1 MTEPAIT
8 PELVAKHNLTPEE
21 YAHAKEI
28 LGGREPSYTELGI
41 FSVMWSEHCSY
52 KNTRPLLKTFPT
64 KSPKILVGAGEE
76 NAGIIDIGDGL
87 AIAFKIESHNHPSA
101 VEPFQGAATGV
112 GGIVRDIF
120 TMGARPVC
128 AVNSLR
134 FGPIT
139 KEIIPKNGKNKSIES
154 VQITQAGK
162 IHFGVEVIIL
172 SEQQIAADVIAAVP
186 THIAKKYHVVPVSK
200 KKNSLTI
207 ALADPSDFATIDNL
221 THLLQSELEI
231 KTSSPEEIEAAI
243 KKYYSGNSETN
254 GVQNQI
260 ANNRRLFAE
269 VVSGIAHYGNCFG
282 IPTIAGEVYFDKSYE
297 GNPLVNAFCLGVLR
311 HEQIARGAAKGIGN
325 PVFYVGPATGRDGL
339 AGAAFASKD
348 LTEESAEQQRGAV
361 QVGDPFMEKLVCEAC
376 LELLATGCVA
386 GIQDMGAAGL
396 TCSTC
401 ETAARAG
408 TGIEIELDKVPQR
421 APNMTSYEIMLS
433 ESQERMLIIVHKG
446 REAEVKRIFDKWD
459 LPWAEV
465 GFVTDTGRMVVRHG
479 GKIVA
484 DIPAKKIADE
494 SPVYQRESS
503 EPEYLKAVRA
513 FRLDGIPDTK
523 TPADDLK
530 KLLAWPSIASKN
542 WVYRQYDH
550 QVRDGSVVLP
560 GSDAAVIRIKSD
572 SLPVMGG
579 TGDSPVASGNLPEA
593 SGRLVAG
600 QNRPVA
606 CSTQIPEKLIA
617 MTVDCNGV
625 YVYLDPYEG
634 AKAVVTEAC
643 RNLACSGAVPL
654 GATDNLNMAN
664 PHKPELFWQMRE
676 SVRGLAEAC
685 KFFNAPV
692 TGGNCSLYNQ
702 NPSGPIDPTP
712 TVAVVGIVEKLE
724 HVTTQW
730 FKDEGDAIILLG
742 EIVDANDPIL
752 GLGGSAYLQVIHGKK
767 TGSPP
772 RCDLETAKTLHTTL
786 LGLIQSGLVKSAHD
800 CSDGGL
806 AVALAESC
814 ISQLIARETP
824 RLIGAT
830 IDLSKVGQ
838 ASSLS
843 EKETHRQDACATMRL
858 DAFLFGETQ
867 SRVVISCKPLDT
879 VKVVERAKLMG
890 VPAIQIGKV
899 GGDKLTVKTTSG
911 EFSAPL
917 IELHDAWWNSIARAM
932 A

>member
-21 YAHAKEI
+21 YAHAVEI
-28 LGGREPSYTELGI
+28 LGRTPSYTELGI

-52 KNTRPLLKTFPT
+52 KNTKPLLKTFPT

-76 NAGIIDIGDGL
+76 NAGIIDIGDGI

-101 VEPFQGAATGV
+101 VEPFQGATTGV

-134 FGPIT
+134 FGPIVEDCPPSPRPSPPGEGETVSAGGQAPTLSDSIATGT
-139 KEIIPKNGKNKSIES
+139 KKHPLPVGEGRGE
-154 VQITQAGK
+154 G
-162 IHFGVEVIIL
+162 
-172 SEQQIAADVIAAVP
+172 EQ
-186 THIAKKYHVVPVSK
+186 
-200 KKNSLTI
+200 N
-207 ALADPSDFATIDNL
+207 
-221 THLLQSELEI
+221 
-231 KTSSPEEIEAAI
+231 TSGEAANQ
-243 KKYYSGNSETN
+243 KS
-254 GVQNQI
+254 QI
-260 ANNRRLFAE
+260 ANNKRLFAG

-282 IPTIAGEVYFDKSYE
+282 IPTVAGEVYFDKTYQ

-311 HEQIARGAAKGIGN
+311 HEQITRGAAKGVGN

-339 AGAAFASKD
+339 AGAAFASQD

-386 GIQDMGAAGL
+386 GMQDMGAAGL

-401 ETAARAG
+401 EMAARAG

-421 APNMTSYEIMLS
+421 AANMSSYELMLS
-433 ESQERMLIIVHKG
+433 ESQERMLIVVHKG
-446 REAEVKRIFDKWD
+446 REEEVKRIFDKWD
-459 LPWAEV
+459 LPWSEI
-465 GFVTDTGRMVVRHG
+465 GIITDTGHMKVRHG
-479 GKIVA
+479 GKLVV

-494 SPVYQRESS
+494 SPVYQREAK
-503 EPEYLKAVRA
+503 EPAYIAEVKA
-513 FRLDGIPDTK
+513 FRLDGIADT
-523 TPADDLK
+523 TAPADVLK

-560 GSDAAVIRIKSD
+560 GSDAAVIRIKTD
-572 SLPVMGG
+572 SLPVMSAELAVKV
-579 TGDSPVASGNLPEA
+579 GDPTVS
-593 SGRLVAG
+593 
-600 QNRPVA
+600 
-606 CSTQIPEKLIA
+606 EKLIA
-617 MTVDCNGV
+617 MTVDCNGG

-634 AKAVVTEAC
+634 AKIAVAEAC
-643 RNLACSGAVPL
+643 RNLACSGALPL
-654 GATDNLNMAN
+654 GATDNLNM
-664 PHKPELFWQMRE
+664 PSPLKPELFWQIKE
-676 SVRGLAEAC
+676 SVRGLAEGC
-685 KFFNAPV
+685 KAFNAPV

-702 NPSGPIDPTP
+702 SPAGPIDPTP
-712 TVAVVGIVEKLE
+712 TISVVGLIEKLE

-742 EIVDANDPIL
+742 EAVDKADPIF

-767 TGSPP
+767 NGSPP
-772 RCDLETAKTLHTTL
+772 RCDLEVAKTLHTTL
-786 LGLIQSGLVKSAHD
+786 IGLIQSGLVKSAHD
-800 CSDGGL
+800 CSEGGL
-806 AVALAESC
+806 AVALAESS

-830 IDLSKVGQ
+830 IDLSALK
-838 ASSLS
+838 
-843 EKETHRQDACATMRL
+843 DIRL
-858 DAFLFGETQ
+858 DALLFGETQ
-867 SRVVISCKPLDT
+867 SRVVISCKALDA

-890 VPAIQIGKV
+890 VPAVQIGKV
-899 GGDKLTVKTTSG
+899 GGDQLTVKTTGG

-917 IELHDAWWNSIARAM
+917 TELHDPWWNSIARAM

>member
-52 KNTRPLLKTFPT
+52 KNTKPLLKTFPT

-76 NAGIIDIGDGL
+76 NAGIIDIGDNL

-120 TMGARPVC
+120 TMGARPI
-128 AVNSLR
+128 AALNSLR
-134 FGPIT
+134 FGPI
-139 KEIIPKNGKNKSIES
+139 IPDVAANVSPLTSNPGKDQSRLTSAATNGE
-154 VQITQAGK
+154 
-162 IHFGVEVIIL
+162 
-172 SEQQIAADVIAAVP
+172 
-186 THIAKKYHVVPVSK
+186 
-200 KKNSLTI
+200 
-207 ALADPSDFATIDNL
+207 
-221 THLLQSELEI
+221 
-231 KTSSPEEIEAAI
+231 EAAAL
-243 KKYYSGNSETN
+243 K
-254 GVQNQI
+254 
-260 ANNRRLFAE
+260 NNRRLFAG

-311 HEQIARGAAKGIGN
+311 HDQIARGAAKGIGN

-339 AGAAFASKD
+339 AGAAFASQD
-348 LTEESAEQQRGAV
+348 LTDESAEQQRGAV

-401 ETAARAG
+401 EMAARAG

-421 APNMTSYEIMLS
+421 VPNMSSYDLMLS
-433 ESQERMLIIVHKG
+433 ESQERMLIVVKKG
-446 REAEVKRIFDKWD
+446 HEAEVKRIFDKWD

-479 GKIVA
+479 GKLIV

-494 SPVYQRESS
+494 SPVYQRASQ
-503 EPEYLKAVRA
+503 EPEYLKAIRA
-513 FRLDGIPDTK
+513 FRLDGIADTK
-523 TPADDLK
+523 SPMDDLK

-542 WVYRQYDH
+542 WVYRQYDYM
-550 QVRDGSVVLP
+550 VRDNSIICP
-560 GSDAAVIRIKSD
+560 GSDAAVLRIKADCVPQCETNPSAAKVPD
-572 SLPVMGG
+572 
-579 TGDSPVASGNLPEA
+579 
-593 SGRLVAG
+593 
-600 QNRPVA
+600 
-606 CSTQIPEKLIA
+606 KFIA
-617 MTVDCNGV
+617 MSVDCNGV

-634 AKAVVTEAC
+634 GKAAMTECC

-664 PHKPELFWQMRE
+664 PHKPELFWQMKE
-676 SVRGLAEAC
+676 SVRGLADGCRA
-685 KFFNAPV
+685 FNAPV

-712 TVAVVGIVEKLE
+712 TVAVVGIIEKPE
-724 HVTTQW
+724 HITTQW

-742 EIVDANDPIL
+742 ASVDIADPIL
-752 GLGGSAYLQVIHGKK
+752 GLGGSAYLQVIHGQK

-772 RCDLETAKTLHTTL
+772 RCDLDIAKTLHTTL
-786 LGLIQSGLVKSAHD
+786 IGLIHTGDIKSAHD

-814 ISQLIARETP
+814 ISELIAKDTP
-824 RLIGAT
+824 RLLGAT
-830 IDLSKVGQ
+830 VDLTAVAAPRES
-838 ASSLS
+838 AANPTDPSAALS
-843 EKETHRQDACATMRL
+843 RDAATVRL
-858 DAFLFGETQ
+858 DALLFGETQ
-867 SRVVISCKPLDT
+867 SRIVIST
-879 VKVVERAKLMG
+879 TAVNATKVVERAKLLG
-890 VPAIQIGKV
+890 VPAVKIGTV
-899 GGDKLTVKTTSG
+899 GGDKLTIKIG
-911 EFSAPL
+911 ADEFSAPL
-917 IELHDAWWNSIARAM
+917 TELHDGWWNSIARAM

>member
-1 MTEPAIT
+1 VTEPAIT

-21 YAHAKEI
+21 YTHAREI
-28 LGGREPSYTELGI
+28 LGGRTPSYTELGI

-76 NAGIIDIGDGL
+76 NAGIIDIGDGI

-101 VEPFQGAATGV
+101 VEPFQGATTGV

-134 FGPIT
+134 FGPIVEDCPPSPRPSLPEEGE
-139 KEIIPKNGKNKSIES
+139 KVSA
-154 VQITQAGK
+154 AG
-162 IHFGVEVIIL
+162 
-172 SEQQIAADVIAAVP
+172 QTRA
-186 THIAKKYHVVPVSK
+186 
-200 KKNSLTI
+200 
-207 ALADPSDFATIDNL
+207 PSDLSAAGTKNHPL
-221 THLLQSELEI
+221 PGGEGRGEGERSPVAKGANLEI
-231 KTSSPEEIEAAI
+231 
-243 KKYYSGNSETN
+243 GNRKSE
-254 GVQNQI
+254 I
-260 ANNRRLFAE
+260 ANNKRLFSG

-311 HEQIARGAAKGIGN
+311 HEQITRGAAKGVGN

-339 AGAAFASKD
+339 AGAAFASQD

-386 GIQDMGAAGL
+386 GMQDMGAAGL

-401 ETAARAG
+401 EMAARAG

-421 APNMTSYEIMLS
+421 APNMSSYEIMLS
-433 ESQERMLIIVHKG
+433 ESQERMLIVVHRG
-446 REAEVKRIFDKWD
+446 REEEVKRIFDKWD
-459 LPWAEV
+459 LPWSEI
-465 GFVTDTGRMVVRHG
+465 GIITNTGYMVVRHG
-479 GKIVA
+479 GKLIV

-494 SPVYQRESS
+494 SPVYQRDAQ
-503 EPEYLKAVRA
+503 EPEYLKEVRA
-513 FRLDGIPDTK
+513 FRLDGI
-523 TPADDLK
+523 ADSQSPISDLL

-542 WVYRQYDH
+542 WVYRQYDQ

-560 GSDAAVIRIKSD
+560 GSDAAVIRIKTD
-572 SLPVMGG
+572 SLPVMSAELAAKVG
-579 TGDSPVASGNLPEA
+579 TAKVS
-593 SGRLVAG
+593 
-600 QNRPVA
+600 
-606 CSTQIPEKLIA
+606 EKLIA

-634 AKAVVTEAC
+634 GKAAVTEAC

-676 SVRGLAEAC
+676 SVRGLAEGC
-685 KFFNAPV
+685 KAFNAPV

-702 NPSGPIDPTP
+702 NPGGPIDPTP
-712 TVAVVGIVEKLE
+712 TVAVVGIVEKPE

-742 EIVDANDPIL
+742 EVVDQADPIL
-752 GLGGSAYLQVIHGKK
+752 GLGGSAYLQVIHDRK

-772 RCDLETAKTLHTTL
+772 RCDLETAKILHTTL

-830 IDLSKVGQ
+830 IDLTNVAQ
-838 ASSLS
+838 ASRLS
-843 EKETHRQDACATMRL
+843 GEAEKAGSSRDGCPTLRL
-858 DAFLFGETQ
+858 DALLFGETQ
-867 SRVVISCKPLDT
+867 SRIIISCKALDT

-890 VPAIQIGKV
+890 VPAIQIGKA
-899 GGDKLTVKTTSG
+899 GGDKLTIKTATG

-917 IELHDAWWNSIARAM
+917 TELHDAWWNAIARAM

>member
-120 TMGARPVC
+120 TMGARPIC
-128 AVNSLR
+128 ALNSLR

-139 KEIIPKNGKNKSIES
+139 DENPHPQPLSHPMGEGGRRPGEGNPTVSS
-154 VQITQAGK
+154 
-162 IHFGVEVIIL
+162 EVL
-172 SEQQIAADVIAAVP
+172 
-186 THIAKKYHVVPVSK
+186 
-200 KKNSLTI
+200 
-207 ALADPSDFATIDNL
+207 
-221 THLLQSELEI
+221 
-231 KTSSPEEIEAAI
+231 
-243 KKYYSGNSETN
+243 
-254 GVQNQI
+254 
-260 ANNRRLFAE
+260 NNRRLFAG

-282 IPTIAGEVYFDKSYE
+282 IPTVAGEVYFDKSYE

-311 HEQIARGAAKGIGN
+311 HDQIARGAAKGIGN

-339 AGAAFASKD
+339 AGAAFASQD
-348 LTEESAEQQRGAV
+348 LTDESAQQQRGAV
-361 QVGDPFMEKLVCEAC
+361 QVGDPFMEKLVMEAC
-376 LELLATGCVA
+376 LELLATGAVA

-421 APNMTSYEIMLS
+421 APSMSSYEIMLS

-446 REAEVKRIFDKWD
+446 REEEVKRIFDKWD
-459 LPWAEV
+459 LPWSEV
-465 GFVTDTGRMVVRHG
+465 GVVTDTGHMVVRHG
-479 GKIVA
+479 GKIIA

-494 SPVYQRESS
+494 SPIYHRESQ

-513 FRLDGIPDTK
+513 FRLDGILDTQS
-523 TPADDLK
+523 PLDDLK

-550 QVRDGSVVLP
+550 MVRDGTVVNP
-560 GSDAAVIRIKSD
+560 GSDAAVIRIKGD
-572 SLPVMGG
+572 SLPESSNGKSV
-579 TGDSPVASGNLPEA
+579 
-593 SGRLVAG
+593 
-600 QNRPVA
+600 
-606 CSTQIPEKLIA
+606 PEKLIA
-617 MTVDCNGV
+617 MSVDCNGV
-625 YVYLDPYEG
+625 HVYLDPYEG
-634 AKAVVTEAC
+634 AKAAVAEAC

-664 PHKPELFWQMRE
+664 PHKPELFWQIQE
-676 SVRGLAEAC
+676 SVRGLADAC
-685 KFFNAPV
+685 RAFNAPV

-712 TVAVVGIVEKLE
+712 TIAVVGLVEKAE
-724 HVTTQW
+724 HVITQW

-742 EIVDANDPIL
+742 DALDFDDPIQ

-767 TGSPP
+767 AGSPP
-772 RCDLETAKTLHTTL
+772 RCDLEKEKELHL
-786 LGLIQSGLVKSAHD
+786 ALRALIQSGVVKSAHD

-814 ISQLIARETP
+814 ISQQIARDTP
-824 RLIGAT
+824 RLIGAEV
-830 IDLSKVGQ
+830 DLSE
-838 ASSLS
+838 AAALS
-843 EKETHRQDACATMRL
+843 QEAATKPRTDAL
-858 DAFLFGETQ
+858 LFGE
-867 SRVVISCKPLDT
+867 SHGRVVIST
-879 VKVVERAKLMG
+879 SAVNA
-890 VPAIQIGKV
+890 GKV
-899 GGDKLTVKTTSG
+899 LAQAKILGISAAKIGTVGGATLQIKAGEYTLSG
-911 EFSAPL
+911 DL
-917 IELHDAWWNSIARAM
+917 RELHDLWWNAIARAM
-932 A
+932 NS

>member
-8 PELVAKHNLTPEE
+8 PELVAKHNLTPDE
-21 YAHAKEI
+21 YAHAREI

-128 AVNSLR
+128 ALNSLR
-134 FGPIT
+134 FGEIT
-139 KEIIPKNGKNKSIES
+139 NP
-154 VQITQAGK
+154 
-162 IHFGVEVIIL
+162 EVR
-172 SEQQIAADVIAAVP
+172 
-186 THIAKKYHVVPVSK
+186 
-200 KKNSLTI
+200 
-207 ALADPSDFATIDNL
+207 
-221 THLLQSELEI
+221 HLF
-231 KTSSPEEIEAAI
+231 
-243 KKYYSGNSETN
+243 SG
-254 GVQNQI
+254 
-260 ANNRRLFAE
+260 

-311 HEQIARGAAKGIGN
+311 HDQIARGAAKGIGN

-339 AGAAFASKD
+339 AGAAFASQD
-348 LTEESAEQQRGAV
+348 LTDESAQQQRGAV
-361 QVGDPFMEKLVCEAC
+361 QVGDPFMEKLVMEAC
-376 LELLATGCVA
+376 LELLATGAVA

-421 APNMTSYEIMLS
+421 APNMSSYEIMLS

-446 REAEVKRIFDKWD
+446 REEEVKRIFDKWD
-459 LPWAEV
+459 LPWSEV
-465 GFVTDTGRMVVRHG
+465 GTVTDTGHMVVRHG
-479 GKIVA
+479 GKIIA

-494 SPVYQRESS
+494 SPIYQREAK
-503 EPEYLKAVRA
+503 EPEYLKEVRA
-513 FRLDGIPDTK
+513 FRLNGIADTQD
-523 TPADDLK
+523 PLGNLK
-530 KLLAWPSIASKN
+530 QLLAWPSIASKN

-550 QVRDGSVVLP
+550 MVRDGSVVCP
-560 GSDAAVIRIKSD
+560 GSDAAVIRIK
-572 SLPVMGG
+572 
-579 TGDSPVASGNLPEA
+579 GDSLPEA
-593 SGRLVAG
+593 SNGK
-600 QNRPVA
+600 PV
-606 CSTQIPEKLIA
+606 PEKLIA
-617 MTVDCNGV
+617 MSVDCNGV

-634 AKAVVTEAC
+634 GKAAVAEAC
-643 RNLACSGAVPL
+643 RNLACAGAVPL

-664 PHKPELFWQMRE
+664 PHNPELFWQIKE
-676 SVRGLAEAC
+676 SVRGLAEGCRA
-685 KFFNAPV
+685 FNAPV

-712 TVAVVGIVEKLE
+712 TVAVVGLVEKAE

-730 FKDEGDAIILLG
+730 FKDEGDAIMLLG
-742 EIVDANDPIL
+742 APVDSEDPIF
-752 GLGGSAYLQVIHGKK
+752 GLGGSAFLQVIHGKK

-772 RCDLETAKTLHTTL
+772 RCNLDKEKELHL
-786 LGLIQSGLVKSAHD
+786 ALRALIVSGVVKSAHD

-814 ISQLIARETP
+814 ISQQIARDTP

-830 IDLSKVGQ
+830 IDLSEVKNV
-838 ASSLS
+838 
-843 EKETHRQDACATMRL
+843 RL
-858 DAFLFGETQ
+858 DALLFGETQ
-867 SRVVISCKPLDT
+867 SRVVIST
-879 VKVVERAKLMG
+879 SAVKAGKVLAQAKILG
-890 VPAIQIGKV
+890 VPAIKV
-899 GGDKLTVKTTSG
+899 GTVGGSALQIKAGEYTLSGDLR
-911 EFSAPL
+911 
-917 IELHDAWWNSIARAM
+917 ELHDLWWNSIARAM
-932 A
+932 S

>member
-21 YAHAKEI
+21 YAHAVEI
-28 LGGREPSYTELGI
+28 LGRTPSYTELGI

-52 KNTRPLLKTFPT
+52 KNTKPLLKTFPT
-64 KSPKILVGAGEE
+64 KSPKVLVGAGEE
-76 NAGIIDIGDGL
+76 NAGIIDIGDGI

-134 FGPIT
+134 FGPIANET
-139 KEIIPKNGKNKSIES
+139 PLPASG
-154 VQITQAGK
+154 
-162 IHFGVEVIIL
+162 HPL
-172 SEQQIAADVIAAVP
+172 
-186 THIAKKYHVVPVSK
+186 
-200 KKNSLTI
+200 
-207 ALADPSDFATIDNL
+207 PSSNEGRGQGEGSA
-221 THLLQSELEI
+221 S
-231 KTSSPEEIEAAI
+231 A
-243 KKYYSGNSETN
+243 
-254 GVQNQI
+254 I
-260 ANNRRLFAE
+260 ANNRRLFAG
-269 VVSGIAHYGNCFG
+269 VVAGIAHYGNCFG
-282 IPTIAGEVYFDKSYE
+282 IPTVAGEVYFDKTYQ

-311 HEQIARGAAKGIGN
+311 HEQITRGAAKGMGN

-339 AGAAFASKD
+339 AGAAFASQD

-376 LELLATGCVA
+376 LELLATGAVA
-386 GIQDMGAAGL
+386 GMQDMGAAGL

-401 ETAARAG
+401 EMAARAG

-421 APNMTSYEIMLS
+421 AANMSSYELMLS
-433 ESQERMLIIVHKG
+433 ESQERMLIVVHKG
-446 REAEVKRIFDKWD
+446 REEEVKRIFDKWD
-459 LPWAEV
+459 LPWSEI
-465 GFVTDTGRMVVRHG
+465 GIITDTGHMKVRHG
-479 GKIVA
+479 GKLVV
-484 DIPAKKIADE
+484 DIPARKIADE
-494 SPVYQRESS
+494 SPVYQREAV
-503 EPEYLKAVRA
+503 EPAYLKEVRA
-513 FRLDGIPDTK
+513 FRLEGIPDT
-523 TPADDLK
+523 TNGAEATDALK
-530 KLLAWPSIASKN
+530 RLLAWPTIASKN

-550 QVRDGSVVLP
+550 MVRDGSVVLP
-560 GSDAAVIRIKSD
+560 GSDAAVIRIKGD
-572 SLPVMGG
+572 SLPDVGQASRLSQ
-579 TGDSPVASGNLPEA
+579 TENENGD
-593 SGRLVAG
+593 R
-600 QNRPVA
+600 RDA
-606 CSTQIPEKLIA
+606 CPTKLIA
-617 MTVDCNGV
+617 MTVDCNGT

-634 AKAVVTEAC
+634 AKAAMAEAC

-654 GATDNLNMAN
+654 GTTDNLNM
-664 PHKPELFWQMRE
+664 PSPMKPELFWQMKE

-685 KFFNAPV
+685 RAFNAPV

-702 NPSGPIDPTP
+702 SPAGPIDPTP
-712 TVAVVGIVEKLE
+712 TVAVVGLIEKAV

-742 EIVDANDPIL
+742 EAVDQADPIF
-752 GLGGSAYLQVIHGKK
+752 GLGGSAYLQLIHGKK
-767 TGSPP
+767 TGNPP

-800 CSDGGL
+800 CSEGGL

-814 ISQLIARETP
+814 ISQLIVRETP

-830 IDLSKVGQ
+830 IDLSGVAAPRESADSKKDES
-838 ASSLS
+838 ALS
-843 EKETHRQDACATMRL
+843 RDAATMRL

-867 SRVVISCKPLDT
+867 SRVVVTCKPLDA

-890 VPAIQIGKV
+890 VPAVQIGKV
-899 GGDKLTVKTTSG
+899 GGDKLTVKTAGG

-917 IELHDAWWNSIARAM
+917 AELYDAWWNAIARAM

>member
-21 YAHAKEI
+21 YAHAVEI
-28 LGGREPSYTELGI
+28 LGRTPSYTELGI

-64 KSPKILVGAGEE
+64 KSPNILVGAGEE
-76 NAGIIDIGDGL
+76 NAGIIDIGDGI

-112 GGIVRDIF
+112 GGIVRDIV

-134 FGPIT
+134 FGELSNP
-139 KEIIPKNGKNKSIES
+139 
-154 VQITQAGK
+154 
-162 IHFGVEVIIL
+162 GVKHL
-172 SEQQIAADVIAAVP
+172 FSG
-186 THIAKKYHVVPVSK
+186 VV
-200 KKNSLTI
+200 N
-207 ALADPSDFATIDNL
+207 
-221 THLLQSELEI
+221 
-231 KTSSPEEIEAAI
+231 
-243 KKYYSGNSETN
+243 
-254 GVQNQI
+254 
-260 ANNRRLFAE
+260 
-269 VVSGIAHYGNCFG
+269 GIAHYGNCFG

-421 APNMTSYEIMLS
+421 ALNMTSYEIMLS

-513 FRLDGIPDTK
+513 FRLEGIPDSQS
-523 TPADDLK
+523 PISDLL

-572 SLPVMGG
+572 SIPVM
-579 TGDSPVASGNLPEA
+579 TAELKSKVGDPTVS
-593 SGRLVAG
+593 
-600 QNRPVA
+600 
-606 CSTQIPEKLIA
+606 EKLIA
-617 MTVDCNGV
+617 MTVDCNGG

-634 AKAVVTEAC
+634 AKIAVAEAC
-643 RNLACSGAVPL
+643 RNLACSGALPL
-654 GATDNLNMAN
+654 GATDNLNM
-664 PHKPELFWQMRE
+664 PSPLKPELFWQIKE
-676 SVRGLAEAC
+676 SVRGLAEGC
-685 KFFNAPV
+685 KAFNAPV

-702 NPSGPIDPTP
+702 SPAGPIDPTP
-712 TVAVVGIVEKLE
+712 TISVVGLIEKAE

-742 EIVDANDPIL
+742 EPVDLADPLL
-752 GLGGSAYLQVIHGKK
+752 GLGGSGYLQVIHGQKN
-767 TGSPP
+767 GSPP
-772 RCDLETAKTLHTTL
+772 RCDLEVARTLHTTL

-800 CSDGGL
+800 CSEGGL

-824 RLIGAT
+824 RLIGAQ
-830 IDLSKVGQ
+830 IDLSSIK
-838 ASSLS
+838 
-843 EKETHRQDACATMRL
+843 DIRL
-858 DAFLFGETQ
+858 DALLFGETQ
-867 SRVVISCKPLDT
+867 SRVVISCKPLDA

-899 GGDKLTVKTTSG
+899 GGDKLTIKTLSS

-917 IELHDAWWNSIARAM
+917 TELHDAWWNSIARAM